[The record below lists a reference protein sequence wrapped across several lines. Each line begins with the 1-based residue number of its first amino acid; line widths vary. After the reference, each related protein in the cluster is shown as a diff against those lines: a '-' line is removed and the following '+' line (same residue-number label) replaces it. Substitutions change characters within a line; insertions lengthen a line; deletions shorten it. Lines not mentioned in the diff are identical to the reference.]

1 MSDVA
6 SSAYSSMAPEERR
19 KQMVRAVVASTVGTS
34 IEWYDYFLFA
44 TMAALVF
51 PKLFFPKSE
60 PITGTLNTFG
70 ILFVG
75 FLARPIGAWFFGTYG
90 DRIGRKATLIATL
103 LFMGIATFLI
113 GLMPTYSS
121 LGLGAAAILIIRRAC
136 QGIGVGGEWGGS
148 VLMSMEWGSGK
159 RKGWLGS
166 WPQFGVPI
174 GLVLSNGITALTVT
188 LAGTTTFESWAW
200 RIPFL
205 LSIVLVAIGL
215 YIRLG
220 IMETPVFRTLLSEQ
234 RIERAP
240 VREVVRRNWREII
253 LSALL
258 RMPEQA
264 PFYLF
269 TTFVFTFGAF
279 ATKLDKPFLTWAV
292 SVAGLVSFI
301 TIPLFGWLSDVI
313 GRKTMYLIGI
323 TVMAVWGFVYFGLFA
338 AGVAA
343 IVFVVI
349 ALSLIPH
356 DMQYGP
362 QAALIAESFT
372 GRLRY
377 SGASLG
383 YQLASIIAGGPAPII
398 GVYLWTGKYE
408 LFGASFTSPFP
419 TKTPFTISAYILA
432 CCVIGFLATLA
443 LKNRQAFDHTQE
455 YEQQET
461 AVPAGATRRAM
472 R

>member
-1 MSDVA
+1 ML
-6 SSAYSSMAPEERR
+6 
-19 KQMVRAVVASTVGTS
+19 KAVVASTVGTS
-34 IEWYDYFLFA
+34 IEWYDYFLFGTA
-44 TMAALVF
+44 GALVF
-51 PKLFFPKSE
+51 AKLFFPKSD
-60 PITGTLNTFG
+60 PLAGTLNVYVIF
-70 ILFVG
+70 FVG
-75 FLARPIGAWFFGTYG
+75 FLARPIGAWLFGTYG

-121 LGLGAAAILIIRRAC
+121 LGLGAAALLVFLRLC

-148 VLMSMEWGSGK
+148 VLMAMEWGSKK

-174 GLVLSNGITALTVT
+174 GLVLSNGIVAATVT
-188 LAGTTTFESWAW
+188 LAGEKAFLDWAW

-205 LSIVLVAIGL
+205 LSIVLVGIGL

-220 IMETPVFRTLLSEQ
+220 VMETPVFRALMNEQ
-234 RIERAP
+234 RVERAP

-269 TTFVFTFGAF
+269 TVFVFTYGAAHAF
-279 ATKLDKPFLTWAV
+279 NKPFLTWAV
-292 SVAGLVSFI
+292 SVAGLVSFV
-301 TIPLFGWLSDVI
+301 TIPLFGWVSDVI
-313 GRKTMYLIGI
+313 GRKTMYMLGI
-323 TVMAVWGFVYFGLFA
+323 AVMAAWGFVYFGLFA
-338 AGVAA
+338 AAA
-343 IVFVVI
+343 SVLVFVVI

-362 QAALIAESFT
+362 QASLIAEGFT

-383 YQLASIIAGGPAPII
+383 YQLASIIAGGPAPYIAT
-398 GVYLWTGKYE
+398 GLWAGKFDIVG
-408 LFGASFTSPFP
+408 LTFKSPFP
-419 TKTPFTISAYILA
+419 AKSPFTISAYILI
-432 CCVIGFLATLA
+432 CCVIGFLATVA
-443 LKNRQAFDHTQE
+443 LRDRSALDHTVEYDEQE
-455 YEQQET
+455 PMEAEGLRRP
-461 AVPAGATRRAM
+461 AVS
-472 R
+472 